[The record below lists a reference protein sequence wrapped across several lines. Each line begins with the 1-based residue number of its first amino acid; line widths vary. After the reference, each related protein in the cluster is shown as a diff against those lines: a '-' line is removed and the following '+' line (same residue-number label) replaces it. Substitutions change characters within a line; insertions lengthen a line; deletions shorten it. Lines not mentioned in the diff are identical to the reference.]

1 MHKKTLSFTLAL
13 WHIPNVGT
21 RIITKLHEHFPN
33 LEDVFSLKEMD
44 LKNLQLP
51 DGVVA
56 GILHPNWRAVESDI
70 VWQDSSSEHHILT
83 FSDENYPRLLREISA
98 KPAVLFVRGDEGIL
112 QLPQLAMV
120 GSRSPS
126 SHGFEIAHDFASEL
140 SASGL
145 AITSGLA
152 LGIDTASH
160 NGALDAK
167 GKTVAVL
174 GTGIDKIYPQRNL
187 KLAEKIIASGGALV
201 SEFGLGISAEARN
214 FPRRNRIISGL
225 SVGTLVV
232 EAAQQSGSLITAR
245 YALDQGREVFAI
257 PGSIHNPL
265 ARGCHVLL
273 RQGAK
278 LVERVDDI
286 LEEIGSLCATL
297 KSSSSSPYKEE
308 SSKSVPENNLD
319 SDEAKLLE
327 CVSYEVTT
335 FDILVERCNLSASK
349 VASLVTSLE
358 LKGLIQAV
366 FGGYIREKNV

>member
-1 MHKKTLSFTLAL
+1 MLAL
-13 WHIPNVGT
+13 WHIPNVGA

-33 LEDVFSLKEMD
+33 LEDIFSLREVD
-44 LKNLQLP
+44 LKNLQLSE
-51 DGVVA
+51 GVIA
-56 GILHPNWRAVESDI
+56 GILHPDWQAVEKDI
-70 VWQDSSSEHHILT
+70 AWQNSSSEHHILT
-83 FSDENYPRLLREISA
+83 LLDENYPRLLREISA
-98 KPAVLFVRGDEGIL
+98 KPAVLFVRGDASIL

-126 SHGFEIAHDFASEL
+126 PHGLEIAHAFASEL

-145 AITSGLA
+145 VITSGLA

-174 GTGIDKIYPQRNL
+174 GTGIDTIYPQRNL
-187 KLAEKIIASGGALV
+187 KLAEKIISNGGALV

-278 LVERVDDI
+278 LVETVEDI
-286 LEEIGSLCATL
+286 LEEIGPLCATL
-297 KSSSSSPYKEE
+297 KSPGSSPYTAKNKED
-308 SSKSVPENNLD
+308 VMENNLD
-319 SDEAKLLE
+319 LEEKKLLE
-327 CVSYEVTT
+327 CIGHEVTA
-335 FDILVERCNLSASK
+335 FDILVERCKLSASET
-349 VASLVTSLE
+349 ASIVTSLE
-358 LKGLIQAV
+358 LKGLIQNV
-366 FGGYIREKNV
+366 FGGYVRAKNA